1 MLFDATIDGRT
12 VRVEVRGSDGRY
24 AVTVDGRTLDV
35 DHQETGAH
43 FVSLLI
49 GGRSYEAGLEKRPEG
64 YNVVLA
70 EDVLYVELRGAS
82 RGALASPRNAEE
94 GPARVLAP
102 MPGRLVRVLV
112 EPGQQVQAGDGL
124 VVVEAMKMENELRS
138 PRAGRI
144 AQLLVREGQAVE
156 TAALLVVVE

>member
-1 MLFDATIDGRT
+1 MLFDATVDGRT
-12 VRVEVRGSDGRY
+12 IRVEVRPQDGRY
-24 AVTVDGRTLDV
+24 LVTLDGRPLEV

-49 GGRSYEAGLEKRPEG
+49 GGKSYEAGLERRPDG

-70 EDVLYVELRGAS
+70 EDVLTVELRGAS
-82 RGALASPRNAEE
+82 QAALASVRKAEG
-94 GPARVLAP
+94 GPARILAP

-112 EPGQQVQAGDGL
+112 QPGQQVEAGEALL
-124 VVVEAMKMENELRS
+124 VMEAMKMENELRS
-138 PRAGRI
+138 PRAGRV
-144 AQLLVREGQAVE
+144 AELLVREGQAVE

>member
-12 VRVEVRGSDGRY
+12 VRVEVRGRDGRY

-35 DHQETGAH
+35 DQQETGAH
-43 FVSLLI
+43 FASLLI
-49 GGRSYEAGLEKRPEG
+49 EGRSYEAGLEKRPDG

-82 RGALASPRNAEE
+82 RGTSAAPRKADA

-112 EPGQQVQAGDGL
+112 EPGQQVCAGDGL

-144 AQLLVREGQAVE
+144 AQVPVREGQAVE

>member
-12 VRVEVRGSDGRY
+12 VRVEVRGRDGHY
-24 AVTVDGRTLDV
+24 AVSVDGRTLEV
-35 DHQETGAH
+35 DHQATGVH
-43 FVSLLI
+43 FASLLI
-49 GGRSYEAGLEKRPEG
+49 GGKSYEAGIEKQNDG

-70 EDVLYVELRGAS
+70 DDLLYVGLRGAA
-82 RGALASPRNAEE
+82 RGAAAPPRKAAA

-112 EPGQQVQAGDGL
+112 EEGQEVKAGDGL

-144 AQLLVREGQAVE
+144 AQLPVREGQAVE

>member
-1 MLFDATIDGRT
+1 MLFDATVDGHAI
-12 VRVEVRGSDGRY
+12 RVEVRGRDGRY
-24 AVTVDGRTLDV
+24 VVTLDGRDLEV

-49 GGRSYEAGLEKRPEG
+49 GGKSYEAGLEKRPDG

-70 EDVLYVELRGAS
+70 EDVLDLEFRRAS
-82 RGALASPRNAEE
+82 RGALAAPRKAAA
-94 GPARVLAP
+94 GPARIVAP

-112 EPGQQVQAGDGL
+112 ERGQQVEAGAGL
-124 VVVEAMKMENELRS
+124 VVMEAMKMENELRS

-144 AQLLVREGQAVE
+144 AELPVREGQAVE
-156 TAALLVVVE
+156 TGALLVVVE

>member
-1 MLFDATIDGRT
+1 MLFDAAIDGRT
-12 VRVEVRGSDGRY
+12 VRVEVRGENGHY
-24 AVTVDGRTLDV
+24 AVTVDGRTLEV

-43 FVSLLI
+43 FASLII
-49 GGRSYEAGLEKRPEG
+49 GGRSYEAGLEKRPDG

-82 RGALASPRNAEE
+82 RGQPAAVRKAEA
-94 GPARVLAP
+94 GPARILAP

-112 EPGQQVQAGDGL
+112 EPGQQVSAGDGL
-124 VVVEAMKMENELRS
+124 VVIEAMKMENELRS

-144 AQLLVREGQAVE
+144 AQVPVREGQAVE
-156 TAALLVVVE
+156 AAALLVVVE

>member
-1 MLFDATIDGRT
+1 MLFDATVDGRT
-12 VRVEVRGSDGRY
+12 IRVEVRAREGGYLVTLDGR
-24 AVTVDGRTLDV
+24 AMEV
-35 DHQETGAH
+35 DHQETGPH

-49 GGRSYEAGLEKRPEG
+49 GDRSYEAGLEKRPDG

-82 RGALASPRNAEE
+82 QGASAAPRKAET
-94 GPARVLAP
+94 GPARIVAP
-102 MPGRLVRVLV
+102 MPGRLVRLLV
-112 EPGQQVQAGDGL
+112 EPGQQVEAGAGL
-124 VVVEAMKMENELRS
+124 VVIEAMKMENELRS

-144 AQLLVREGQAVE
+144 AELAVREGQAVE

>member
-1 MLFDATIDGRT
+1 MTLDGRPM
-12 VRVEVRGSDGRY
+12 E
-24 AVTVDGRTLDV
+24 V

-49 GGRSYEAGLEKRPEG
+49 GGKSYEAGLEKRPDG

-82 RGALASPRNAEE
+82 QAALAPARKAEG
-94 GPARVLAP
+94 GPARILAP

-112 EPGQQVQAGDGL
+112 QPGQQVEAGEGL
-124 VVVEAMKMENELRS
+124 LVMEAMKMENELRS
-138 PRAGRI
+138 PRSGRV
-144 AQLLVREGQAVE
+144 AELPVREGQAVE

>member
-12 VRVEVRGSDGRY
+12 VRVEVRGRDGHY

-43 FVSLLI
+43 FASLLI
-49 GGRSYEAGLEKRPEG
+49 GGRSYEAGLEKRPDG

-82 RGALASPRNAEE
+82 SGTAAAARKADT

-112 EPGQQVQAGDGL
+112 EPGQQVRAGEGL

-138 PRAGRI
+138 PRAGRV
-144 AQLLVREGQAVE
+144 AQVPVREGQAVE

>member
-12 VRVEVRGSDGRY
+12 VRVEVRGRDGRY

-43 FVSLLI
+43 FASLLI
-49 GGRSYEAGLEKRPEG
+49 EGRSYEAGLEKRPDG
-64 YNVVLA
+64 YNVVLGHVHGRSDA
-70 EDVLYVELRGAS
+70 ATPLTAVLEIRHTDAVILLGDMQEHPQFLSDLRDA
-82 RGALASPRNAEE
+82 
-94 GPARVLAP
+94 
-102 MPGRLVRVLV
+102 
-112 EPGQQVQAGDGL
+112 

-144 AQLLVREGQAVE
+144 AQVPVREGQAVE

>member
-1 MLFDATIDGRT
+1 MLFDA
-12 VRVEVRGSDGRY
+12 
-24 AVTVDGRTLDV
+24 TVDGRTLRVDVRGRDGRYVVTLDGRALEV

-49 GGRSYEAGLEKRPEG
+49 GGRSYEAGLEKRPDG

-70 EDVLYVELRGAS
+70 EDVLYVEIRGAS
-82 RGALASPRNAEE
+82 RGALAAPRKADT
-94 GPARVLAP
+94 GPARVVAP

-112 EPGQQVQAGDGL
+112 QPGQEVRAGDGL
-124 VVVEAMKMENELRS
+124 VVMEAMKMENELRS
-138 PRAGRI
+138 PRAGRV
-144 AQLLVREGQAVE
+144 AELPVSEGQAVE

>member
-1 MLFDATIDGRT
+1 MLFDATVDGRT
-12 VRVEVRGSDGRY
+12 IRVEVRPRDGGYAVSLDGR
-24 AVTVDGRTLDV
+24 VLEV
-35 DHQETGAH
+35 DHEEAGPH

-49 GGRSYEAGLEKRPEG
+49 GGRSYEAGLEKRPDG

-70 EDVLYVELRGAS
+70 EDVLTVELRGAS
-82 RGALASPRNAEE
+82 QAALASPHKPAG

-112 EPGQQVQAGDGL
+112 QPGQQVEAGEGL
-124 VVVEAMKMENELRS
+124 VVMEAMKMENELRS
-138 PRAGRI
+138 PRAGRV
-144 AQLLVREGQAVE
+144 AELPVREGQAVD

>member
-1 MLFDATIDGRT
+1 MLFDATVDGRI
-12 VRVEVRGSDGRY
+12 VRVEVRGRDGRY
-24 AVTVDGRTLDV
+24 VVTLDGRALEV
-35 DHQETGAH
+35 DHQETGPH

-49 GGRSYEAGLEKRPEG
+49 GGRSYEAGLEKRADG

-70 EDVLYVELRGAS
+70 EDVLYVEIRGAS
-82 RGALASPRNAEE
+82 QGALAAPRKAET

-112 EPGQQVQAGDGL
+112 QPGQEVSAGDGL
-124 VVVEAMKMENELRS
+124 VVMEAMKMENELRS

-144 AQLLVREGQAVE
+144 AELAVREGQAVE

>member
-1 MLFDATIDGRT
+1 MLFDATVDGRT
-12 VRVEVRGSDGRY
+12 IRVEVRAQDGRY
-24 AVTVDGRTLDV
+24 QVTLDGRPLEV

-49 GGRSYEAGLEKRPEG
+49 GGKSYEAGLEKRPEG

-70 EDVLYVELRGAS
+70 EDVLTVELRGAS
-82 RGALASPRNAEE
+82 QAVLASARKPEG
-94 GPARVLAP
+94 GPARILAP

-112 EPGQQVQAGDGL
+112 QPGQQVEAGQGL
-124 VVVEAMKMENELRS
+124 LVMEAMKMENELRS
-138 PRAGRI
+138 PRAGRV
-144 AQLLVREGQAVE
+144 AELPVREGQAVE

>member
-1 MLFDATIDGRT
+1 MLFDATVDGRAI
-12 VRVEVRGSDGRY
+12 RVEVRARNGGYAVSLDGR
-24 AVTVDGRTLDV
+24 VLDV
-35 DHQETGAH
+35 DHQEAGPH

-49 GGRSYEAGLEKRPEG
+49 GGRSYEAGLEKRPDG

-82 RGALASPRNAEE
+82 QGALTAPRKTED
-94 GPARVLAP
+94 GPARILAP

-112 EPGQQVQAGDGL
+112 QPGQQVQAGEGL
-124 VVVEAMKMENELRS
+124 LVMEAMKMENELRS
-138 PRAGRI
+138 PRAGRV
-144 AQLLVREGQAVE
+144 AELPVREGQAVE

>member
-12 VRVEVRGSDGRY
+12 VRVEVRGRDGRY
-24 AVTVDGRTLDV
+24 TVTLDGRTLEV

-43 FVSLLI
+43 FASLLI
-49 GGRSYEAGLEKRPEG
+49 GGRSYEAGLEKRTDG

-70 EDVLYVELRGAS
+70 EDDLYVELRGAS
-82 RGALASPRNAEE
+82 QGAAAEPRKAEA

-102 MPGRLVRVLV
+102 MPGRLVRILV
-112 EPGQQVQAGDGL
+112 EEGQQVRAGDGL

-144 AQLLVREGQAVE
+144 AQLPVREGQAVE

>member
-1 MLFDATIDGRT
+1 MLFDATVDGRT
-12 VRVEVRGSDGRY
+12 IRVEVRAREGRYVVTLDGR
-24 AVTVDGRTLDV
+24 ALEV
-35 DHQETGAH
+35 DHQETGPH

-49 GGRSYEAGLEKRPEG
+49 GGRSYEAGLEKRPDG
-64 YNVVLA
+64 YNVVLT

-82 RGALASPRNAEE
+82 QGASAAPRKAER
-94 GPARVLAP
+94 GPARIVAP

-112 EPGQQVQAGDGL
+112 ELGQEVRAGDGL
-124 VVVEAMKMENELRS
+124 VVMEAMKMENELRS

-144 AQLLVREGQAVE
+144 AELLVREGQAVE

>member
-1 MLFDATIDGRT
+1 VLFDATIDGRT
-12 VRVEVRGSDGRY
+12 VRVEVRGREGRY
-24 AVTVDGRTLDV
+24 AVMVDGRTLDV

-43 FVSLLI
+43 FASLLI
-49 GGRSYEAGLEKRPEG
+49 AGKSYEAGLEKRPDG

-82 RGALASPRNAEE
+82 RGDAAAPRKADT
-94 GPARVLAP
+94 GPARVVAP
-102 MPGRLVRVLV
+102 MPGRLVRILV
-112 EPGQQVQAGDGL
+112 AEGQQVEVGDGL

-138 PRAGRI
+138 PRAGRV
-144 AQLLVREGQAVE
+144 AQLPVREGQAVE